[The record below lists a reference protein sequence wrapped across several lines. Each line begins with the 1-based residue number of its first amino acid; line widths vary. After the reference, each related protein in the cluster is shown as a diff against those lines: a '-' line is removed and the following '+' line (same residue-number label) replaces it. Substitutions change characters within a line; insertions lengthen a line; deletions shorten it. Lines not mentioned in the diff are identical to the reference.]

1 MFCLHPVSS
10 ALPDETR
17 NWPDTRT
24 RQLEMGAKAHPWFCF
39 ISFCFFF
46 VWSNRGILISNET
59 LHLVFDI
66 VWKMIK
72 NMSSNIIIS
81 HFRIF
86 FYGNQNLKQFT
97 MVTSCLFTRYHHL
110 DQRTKWD
117 WRDKTKTVLFL
128 RFSRYFY
135 DPQEKVL
142 HTNLLQK
149 INPDKHAHELC
160 NYNSLERQPPYLYF
174 GLL

>member
-1 MFCLHPVSS
+1 
-10 ALPDETR
+10 
-17 NWPDTRT
+17 
-24 RQLEMGAKAHPWFCF
+24 
-39 ISFCFFF
+39 
-46 VWSNRGILISNET
+46 
-59 LHLVFDI
+59 
-66 VWKMIK
+66 
-72 NMSSNIIIS
+72 
-81 HFRIF
+81 
-86 FYGNQNLKQFT
+86 
-97 MVTSCLFTRYHHL
+97 MVTSCLFTRHHQFRPTYEMRL
-110 DQRTKWD
+110 TRQKRKPF
-117 WRDKTKTVLFL
+117 LFL